1 VKIKCSLSLGQYA
14 SIKEDV
20 LYLESG
26 QGGQILQP
34 DTRRFLKQ
42 AFERAEIKL
51 ARKEEKCREFSGLY
65 EKTRTT
71 IEGANDERT
80 D

>member
-1 VKIKCSLSLGQYA
+1 VKIKCFISLEQYT

-26 QGGQILQP
+26 QGGQTLQP

-42 AFERAEIKL
+42 VFERMEIKQ
-51 ARKEEKCREFSGLY
+51 ARREEKCRAFNGVY
-65 EKTRTT
+65 EKTH
-71 IEGANDERT
+71 IPQKELGDA
-80 D
+80 